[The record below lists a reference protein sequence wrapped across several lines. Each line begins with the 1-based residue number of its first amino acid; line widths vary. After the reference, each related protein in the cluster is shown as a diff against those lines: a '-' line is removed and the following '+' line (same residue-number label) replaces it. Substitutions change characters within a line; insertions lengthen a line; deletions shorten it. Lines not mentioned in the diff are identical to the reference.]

1 MTIPKYVDALL
12 GYQGRNKRIKLIR
25 QIVDYARYPDSIA
38 GYLYRIDL
46 ERYKYP
52 RCFGDNVERFAKWC
66 RRMGAEAIV
75 HTVVENGWNTYA
87 VLSITDPVALALEKV
102 GFIEKQ

>member
-25 QIVDYARYPDSIA
+25 QITDYAKYPDCIV

-52 RCFGDNVERFAKWC
+52 SCFRGNVERFIKWC
-66 RRMGAEAIV
+66 CRMDADAIIHAV
-75 HTVVENGWNTYA
+75 IESGWNTYA
-87 VLSITDPVALALEKV
+87 VVSITDPVALALEKA
-102 GFIEKQ
+102 GFIAE

>member
-1 MTIPKYVDALL
+1 MTIPKYVDTLL
-12 GYQGRNKRIKLIR
+12 GYQGRYRRVALIH
-25 QIVDYARYPDSIA
+25 QITNYAKYPGCIA
-38 GYLYRIDL
+38 GYLYCINL

-52 RCFGDNVERFAKWC
+52 RCFRSNIERFAKWC

-87 VLSITDPVALALEKV
+87 IVSITDPVALALEKA
-102 GFIEKQ
+102 GYIEK